1 MDMSNAFLHGE
12 LYETVYMKPP
22 KGYSGLGGCVSVN
35 MELPQ
40 VSSSIVCKL
49 RKSLYGLRQASRL
62 WFAKLSIRLLEMG
75 YQQSKTDYSL
85 FSKHTAA
92 SITLILVYVDDLLLC
107 GSCLKSINDISNLS
121 WHIASK

>member
-12 LYETVYMKPP
+12 LYETVYMKLP